1 MGLHDFT
8 MSATWVQAHI
18 RHPWFNPYT
27 MKRKLRHSDNT
38 DNLSLEEDEP
48 SNVPHPTKRR
58 RCSTLERGFAH
69 LSVHD
74 YSVDPAVVEE
84 AECVEDVEMPM
95 EPDALTS
102 TSVVN
107 MVALPSSFEES
118 APDIHD
124 VKMRKSTWYE
134 PEPDRTLSLSRI
146 YDMCHVHVVT
156 TGIVITELES
166 SSDEESD
173 AQEGGGELY
182 VSPALLDHIR
192 SRTLGSSVKAPA
204 SRALVLYR
212 PMPHSATTSD
222 DTTPKANAIARIKR
236 STRKEEDAM
245 DLEP

>member
-1 MGLHDFT
+1 
-8 MSATWVQAHI
+8 
-18 RHPWFNPYT
+18 

-74 YSVDPAVVEE
+74 YSADPAVVEE

-134 PEPDRTLSLSRI
+134 PEPDR
-146 YDMCHVHVVT
+146 
-156 TGIVITELES
+156 IVITELES